1 MISISPHMNEEA
13 AKIRAT
19 ILRVAL
25 PAGFAIKLAKHLD
38 EWISRAEIP
47 DVLRDYLRHC
57 TSSAPFDLGP
67 YSICSLQ
74 WSYSFA
80 REHSL
85 LTTEGVIAVATAG
98 NGDVLVCHSKQSNC
112 PVGIL
117 SHEGIWE
124 AKNSAEL
131 FRQIL
136 PVSSSLA
143 CFFESCASNADL
155 PGDFHVAKSQL
166 K

>member
-1 MISISPHMNEEA
+1 MDEEA

-19 ILRVAL
+19 ILRVAR

-38 EWISRAEIP
+38 EWISQTDIP
-47 DVLRDYLRHC
+47 GVLRDYLRHC
-57 TSSAPFDLGP
+57 TSSAPFDFGP

-80 REHSL
+80 REHPL
-85 LTTEGVIAVATAG
+85 LTTEGVIAVATSG
-98 NGDVLVCHSKQSNC
+98 NGDVLVCLSKQSSC

-117 SHEGIWE
+117 SHEGMWF

-131 FRQIL
+131 HRQIL
-136 PVSSSLA
+136 PVTSSLT
-143 CFFESCASNADL
+143 CFFER
-155 PGDFHVAKSQL
+155 
-166 K
+166 